1 LKLSRKEVG
10 RLGENLAAEYLINKN
25 YTIIETNYRCPCG
38 EIDII
43 AHEEDCIVFTE
54 VRTKTGNLFG
64 TPEESV
70 SESKKKHLID
80 TAYTYLAEKDKLQAD
95 WRIDF
100 IAVELDRNNKPSR
113 IEHYRDAVEG

>member
-1 LKLSRKEVG
+1 MKLSRKEIG
-10 RLGENLAAEYLINKN
+10 RLGESLAVEYLKN
-25 YTIIETNYRCPCG
+25 NGLSIIEINYRCPCG

-43 AHEEDCIVFTE
+43 AQENNYIVFTE

-70 SESKKKHLID
+70 SQSKKKHLID
-80 TAYTYLAEKDKLQAD
+80 TAYTYLEEKDKVQSN

-100 IAVELDRNNKPSR
+100 IAVELDRNNKPTR
-113 IEHYRDAVEG
+113 IERYRDAVEG

>member
-10 RLGENLAAEYLINKN
+10 KLGETLAAEYLKN
-25 YTIIETNYRCPCG
+25 NGLSIIETNYRCTCG

-43 AHEEDCIVFTE
+43 AQEDDFIVFTE

-70 SESKKKHLID
+70 SQSKKKHLID
-80 TAYTYLAEKDKLQAD
+80 TAYTYLDEKDKLQAN

>member
-1 LKLSRKEVG
+1 LKLPRKEVG
-10 RLGENLAAEYLINKN
+10 KLGEALAVEYLKN
-25 YTIIETNYRCPCG
+25 NGFVIIETNYRCPCG

-43 AHEEDCIVFTE
+43 AQEADYIVFTE

-70 SESKKKHLID
+70 SQNKKKHLID
-80 TAYTYLAEKDKLQAD
+80 TAYTYLNEKDKLQAD

-113 IEHYRDAVEG
+113 IEHYRDAVEE

>member
-1 LKLSRKEVG
+1 LKLSRKDVG
-10 RLGENLAAEYLINKN
+10 RLGETLAAEFLKNNGLI
-25 YTIIETNYRCPCG
+25 IIETNYRCRCG

-43 AHEEDCIVFTE
+43 AQEDDCIVFTE
-54 VRTKTGNLFG
+54 VRTKTGNFFG

-70 SESKKKHLID
+70 TNTKKKHLIE
-80 TAYTYLAEKDKLQAD
+80 TAYTYLNEKDKLQAD

>member
-10 RLGENLAAEYLINKN
+10 NLGESLAVEYLKN
-25 YTIIETNYRCPCG
+25 NGSNIIETNYRCPSG

-43 AHEEDCIVFTE
+43 SQEGDCIVFTE
-54 VRTKTGNLFG
+54 VRTKTGSWFG

-70 SESKKKHLID
+70 TNNKKKHLID
-80 TAYTYLAEKDKLQAD
+80 SAYTYLEEKDKQQAD

-100 IAVELDRNNKPSR
+100 IAIELDRNNKPSR
-113 IEHYRDAVEG
+113 IEQYKNAVEG

>member
-1 LKLSRKEVG
+1 MKLSRKDIG
-10 RLGENLAAEYLINKN
+10 RLGENLAAGYLKN
-25 YTIIETNYRCPCG
+25 NGYNIIETNYRCPRG

-43 AHEEDCIVFTE
+43 AQEGGCIVFTE
-54 VRTKTGNLFG
+54 VRTKTGSGFG

-70 SESKKKHLID
+70 TAAKKKHLID
-80 TAYTYLAEKDKLQAD
+80 SAYTYLEEKDKQQAD

-113 IEHYRDAVEG
+113 IEQYKNAAEG

>member
-10 RLGENLAAEYLINKN
+10 KLGETLAAEYLKN
-25 YTIIETNYRCPCG
+25 NGLSIIETNYRCTCG

-43 AHEEDCIVFTE
+43 AQEDDFIVFTE

-70 SESKKKHLID
+70 SQSKKKHLID
-80 TAYTYLAEKDKLQAD
+80 TAYTYLDEKDKLQTN

-100 IAVELDRNNKPSR
+100 IAVEFDRNNKPSR

>member
-1 LKLSRKEVG
+1 MRLSRKEVG
-10 RLGENLAAEYLINKN
+10 KLGETLAAEYLKN
-25 YTIIETNYRCPCG
+25 NGLIIIETNYRCPCG

-43 AHEEDCIVFTE
+43 AQEDDFIVFTE
-54 VRTKTGNLFG
+54 VRTRTGKMFG

-70 SESKKKHLID
+70 SQSKKKHLID
-80 TAYTYLAEKDKLQAD
+80 TAYTYLGEKGKLQSN

-113 IEHYRDAVEG
+113 IEHYRNAVEG

>member
-1 LKLSRKEVG
+1 MKLSRKEVG
-10 RLGENLAAEYLINKN
+10 KLGETLAAEYLKN
-25 YTIIETNYRCPCG
+25 NGLSIIETNYRCTCG

-43 AHEEDCIVFTE
+43 AQEDDFIVFTE

-70 SESKKKHLID
+70 SQSKKKHLID
-80 TAYTYLAEKDKLQAD
+80 TAYTYLDEKDKLQAN

>member
-1 LKLSRKEVG
+1 MSRKEVG
-10 RLGENLAAEYLINKN
+10 KLGETLAAEYLKN
-25 YTIIETNYRCPCG
+25 NGLSIIETNYRCTCG

-43 AHEEDCIVFTE
+43 AQEDDFIVFTE

-70 SESKKKHLID
+70 SQSKKKHLID
-80 TAYTYLAEKDKLQAD
+80 TAYTYLDEKDKLQTN

-100 IAVELDRNNKPSR
+100 IAVEFDRNNKPSR

>member
-10 RLGENLAAEYLINKN
+10 KLGETLAAEYLKN
-25 YTIIETNYRCPCG
+25 NGLGIIEINYRCPCG

-43 AHEEDCIVFTE
+43 AQENDYIVFTE

-64 TPEESV
+64 TPEESI
-70 SESKKKHLID
+70 SQIKKKHLIE
-80 TAYTYLAEKDKLQAD
+80 TAYTYLDEKDKRESN

-100 IAVELDRNNKPSR
+100 IAVELDHNSKPTR

>member
-1 LKLSRKEVG
+1 MKLSRKEIG
-10 RLGENLAAEYLINKN
+10 RLGETLVAEYLKKN
-25 YTIIETNYRCPCG
+25 GFNIIETNYRCHFG

-43 AHEEDCIVFTE
+43 AQEEDCIVFAE
-54 VRTKTGNLFG
+54 VRTKTSSGFG

-70 SESKKKHLID
+70 TNTKKKHLIK
-80 TAYTYLAEKDKLQAD
+80 TAYIYLGEKDKMQAD

>member
-1 LKLSRKEVG
+1 LRLSRKEVG
-10 RLGENLAAEYLINKN
+10 KLGETLAAEYLKN
-25 YTIIETNYRCPCG
+25 NGLIIIETNYRCPCG

-43 AHEEDCIVFTE
+43 AQEDDFIVFTE
-54 VRTKTGNLFG
+54 VRTRTGNIFG

-70 SESKKKHLID
+70 SQSKKKHLID
-80 TAYTYLAEKDKLQAD
+80 TAYTYLGEKGKLQSN

-113 IEHYRDAVEG
+113 IEHYRNAVEG

>member
-1 LKLSRKEVG
+1 LKLSRKDIG
-10 RLGENLAAEYLINKN
+10 RLGENLAAEHLKN
-25 YTIIETNYRCPCG
+25 QGYSLIETNYRCPRG

-43 AHEEDCIVFTE
+43 AQEGECIVFTE
-54 VRTKTGNLFG
+54 VRTKTGNGFG

-70 SESKKKHLID
+70 TSAKKKHLIES
-80 TAYTYLAEKDKLQAD
+80 AYTYLEEKDKQQAD

-113 IEHYRDAVEG
+113 IEHYKNAVEG